1 MIELIN
7 STGIYFWIIVLV
19 AMIFLEATTVSLTTI
34 WFATGALF
42 ALIVCALGGSV
53 ALQWAVFAISSVLLL
68 VVLRPFT
75 KNVLK
80 VKKQSTNADR
90 IIDQKAIVIE
100 TIDNSKETGQVKLMG
115 QFWSARSLDNQII
128 EEGSEVIVRSI
139 SGVKAI
145 VQLCNDVQVCNK

>member
-1 MIELIN
+1 MIN
-7 STGIYFWIIVLV
+7 STGIYFWIIMLV
-19 AMIFLEATTVSLTTI
+19 VMIFLEVTTVSLTTI

-42 ALIVCALGGSV
+42 ALIVCAFGGSV
-53 ALQWAVFAISSVLLL
+53 GLQWAVFAFSSVGLL
-68 VVLRPFT
+68 VVLRPFA

-100 TIDNSKETGQVKLMG
+100 TIDNVKEIGQVKLMG
-115 QFWSARSLDNQII
+115 QIWSARSIDNQVV
-128 EEGSEVIVRSI
+128 EEGQEVVVRSI